1 MGEHFPVFQEIRGP
15 GAGRFVAKHMEQ
27 WGWVSFLKEI
37 AKTKVFDIPGS
48 GMNSID
54 CTKASKAFDVLIFA
68 SEEKQFN
75 EAQNLDFEAKK

>member
-1 MGEHFPVFQEIRGP
+1 
-15 GAGRFVAKHMEQ
+15 MES

-54 CTKASKAFDVLIFA
+54 CAKASKAYDVLIFA
-68 SEEKQFN
+68 SEEKAFS
-75 EAQNLDFEAKK
+75 EAQNLDFEAMKK